1 MSLFR
6 FRQPQP
12 ALGVDI
18 STDAIRAVQLIPNN
32 DSYDIGCA
40 TEIEVPANIMAED
53 EITDIGQLGKVMQ
66 QLRRHCHAQI
76 KDAVTAVAGTQVIS
90 KIIMVER
97 ELDDNAITDQIEL
110 ESESLIPFPLN
121 EVSYDFESLGVNPS
135 NENQERILVTAAR
148 TESINARVEALK
160 QAGFTTRVVDVES
173 QALVRCCQHVLP
185 HQHPHLVAHEKPLL
199 LLDIAESNMLLLVVS
214 GEEILFSRHHTT
226 GVNNLLKAL
235 ADKQTPAHVI
245 FEQLQA
251 NETENFSEL
260 MLQDFLGTLWQQ
272 LSRSLQLYSSS
283 GGAPADFSGL
293 ALTGCGAELPCIQR
307 FLQDQ
312 VEYPVASVDPF
323 ALFSLAEPL
332 KHLRTHGPR
341 FAQATGLALRSQS
354 LWHT

>member
-18 STDAIRAVQLIPNN
+18 STDAIRAIQLVPQA
-32 DSYDIGCA
+32 DSYSIGCA
-40 TEIEVPANIMAED
+40 AEIEVPANIMAED

-66 QLRRHCHAQI
+66 QLRRHCNAQI

-90 KIIMVER
+90 KIIVVER
-97 ELDDNAITDQIEL
+97 ELDDTAITDQIEL
-110 ESESLIPFPLN
+110 EAESLIPFPLN
-121 EVSYDFESLGVNPS
+121 EVSYDFESLGPNPN

-160 QAGFTTRVVDVES
+160 QAGFTTRIMDVES
-173 QALVRCCQHVLP
+173 QALLRCCQHVLP
-185 HQHPHLVAHEKPLL
+185 HQHPHLVAHDQPLL
-199 LLDIAESNMLLLVVS
+199 LLDIAESNMLLLVIR
-214 GEEILFSRHHTT
+214 GEEILFSRHHST
-226 GVNNLLKAL
+226 GINNLMKTLV
-235 ADKQTPAHVI
+235 DKDTPAAIV

-251 NETENFSEL
+251 NETEHFSAL
-260 MLQDFLGTLWQQ
+260 MLQDFLGNMWQQ

-283 GGAPADFSGL
+283 GGTPADFSGL
-293 ALTGCGAELPCIQR
+293 ALTGRGAELPCIQQY
-307 FLQDQ
+307 LQTQ
-312 VEYPVASVDPF
+312 VEYPVATVDPF
-323 ALFSLAEPL
+323 ALFHLAEPL
-332 KHLRTHGPR
+332 QHLAKHGPR